1 MATEGNLVGGLSR
14 LVNRLGLLGVEDKTL
29 LALEGDANSLVVHET
44 GMLREQSQHGSGVPS
59 TWLPVLLDPGFLRAC
74 VPYLAGVL
82 VHQVQG
88 VAGELDAT
96 SLLALDKEGVV
107 VT

>member
-1 MATEGNLVGGLSR
+1 MT
-14 LVNRLGLLGVEDKTL
+14 
-29 LALEGDANSLVVHET
+29 
-44 GMLREQSQHGSGVPS
+44 
-59 TWLPVLLDPGFLRAC
+59 

-96 SLLALDKEGVV
+96 SLLALDQEGVV
-107 VT
+107 VAWIRRIRIVL